1 MRLLWRFRAFVALW
15 RTWRNRNRPGAPRL
29 RDRVAAFPR
38 LLAATVSGRYDGMS
52 RARLGL
58 YMVAI
63 AYVLSPID
71 VIPEVLLAVLGL
83 AEDAFV
89 SVWLLGSFLDETER
103 FLIWEGRAKVV
114 PGQLA

>member
-1 MRLLWRFRAFVALW
+1 
-15 RTWRNRNRPGAPRL
+15 
-29 RDRVAAFPR
+29 
-38 LLAATVSGRYDGMS
+38 MS

-71 VIPEVLLAVLGL
+71 VIPEALLAVLGL